1 MRHKHLLQTLAVI
14 ALAGLFWVVV
24 TTRSWGGSVEW
35 TNSYSPISAVDGQQ
49 LSAEG
54 TAVSGHAP
62 VGAPPDCPEAHPNP
76 SWVDFWGEE
85 STLDGL
91 PLPVGAMVRAYDPTG
106 TLAGCR
112 QVRGEGYYG
121 LAVYQDESNTPE
133 LDEGAGPGDRIA
145 FTVDD
150 HPAAARG
157 PDEPLWARP
166 YDLMH
171 VELRASTLAGDFDG
185 DCRVDVADIQR
196 VAARW
201 GIAQGEE
208 GYYPPY
214 DPDGDGV
221 DMGDIQQAAL
231 AWRETCP

>member
-1 MRHKHLLQTLAVI
+1 MGDQMKHKRIVQTIVVGLASV
-14 ALAGLFWVVV
+14 LWVAV
-24 TTRSWGGSVEW
+24 TTLSWSGSPEGL
-35 TNSYSPISAVDGQQ
+35 NAQGQR
-49 LSAEG
+49 LPAEAG
-54 TAVSGHAP
+54 
-62 VGAPPDCPEAHPNP
+62 VGAHEAITAPPDCPEAHPNP
-76 SWVDFWGEE
+76 SWVDFWGEG
-85 STLDGL
+85 STLDGQ

-112 QVRGEGYYG
+112 QVRGDGHYG
-121 LAVYQDESNTPE
+121 LAVYQDEADTLE

-150 HPAAARG
+150 HPAAALG
-157 PDEPLWARP
+157 PDEPLWAQP

-171 VELRASTLAGDFDG
+171 VELRASTLAGDSDG

-214 DPDGDGV
+214 DPDGDGIDV
-221 DMGDIQQAAL
+221 GDIHQAAL
-231 AWRETCP
+231 AWRETCQ